1 MTYEESIIVL
11 HGLRMD
17 YICSACEE
25 HNNPKLKNFPRD
37 CPLYINC
44 NKAHDALA
52 MAIEALE
59 KQIPKKPKVKE
70 WFAIDDVEKTYNC
83 PCCGMDYNRFYIGKT
98 HCMYCSQA
106 IDWSD
111 EE

>member
-25 HNNPKLKNFPRD
+25 HYNPKLKNVPRD
-37 CPLYINC
+37 CPLYSNC

-52 MAIEALE
+52 DAIEALE
-59 KQIPKKPKVKE
+59 KSLPQKPSKATTRYGEFIKYE
-70 WFAIDDVEKTYNC
+70 C
-83 PCCGMDYNRFYIGKT
+83 PVCSGFLIKNYPCKCGQM
-98 HCMYCSQA
+98 
-106 IDWSD
+106 IDWGD
-111 EE
+111 E